1 MNDRSSTRKQ
11 AKLCLPLFLLAI
23 MSQLGLGKNPTPPKS
38 YCLLQTAHERKPKTN
53 YEWTTDHIH
62 VGVRWQPFIVR
73 PKSNAYDATRPII
86 ANDSSY
92 AQFWV
97 SWAAAEPTP
106 VHTDYAKHLSPS
118 LREIER
124 AVETCLAEG
133 FKVEFVFFHCPA
145 WASESG
151 QAGGFK
157 PKKNLFEGYVKRIAT
172 YFKGRVHAYQL
183 SHEANLQGL
192 MNGADIDFIV
202 NDILIKGA
210 QAIRTVY
217 EAEPRHPV
225 LVSTTGMS
233 PCETCATTQGLD
245 GTGGRAVNQFYDVM
259 IATPKLMKLID
270 ALNLN
275 VSDQNDGYGNMDGS
289 YVPSVWGNYDLA
301 RRKLDAANFRSK
313 SILSAESWISWD
325 DGVSAV
331 DVNGD
336 GLKNEKDAY
345 HKTVTIL
352 GQCLQRG
359 LNTINLP
366 WSDNSSG
373 WAMGLTKRRDYNGRI
388 KSLKPEIVIP
398 ANDGGADIVTRK
410 VLLRGNDDNFTIE
423 DGEGNVFTIDDYV
436 NPPDPNHLHY
446 YIWKWYAQIA
456 GGSDEVI
463 RHALAGEI
471 GNDIVVTGPAFTGN
485 ERYRISSYNRTRNR
499 FTVLVYA
506 SGANGKSWA
515 KVSIP
520 SRIRT
525 GYHYNNE
532 FSRIDFR
539 GEGFSTGDAYYA
551 RIITKDISIE
561 DGSDI
566 NPVYLEAHDS
576 IVPSETLTA
585 SVPNMNKF
593 TAIEFVKRPATK
605 GKNKSVLVS
614 RGKQKSA
621 MFRRMDTN
629 GDRKVT
635 REEYVGLFVDHFPSL
650 DKDHDAMLTVTE
662 FGLPAAFKHMDTDRD
677 GKATLAEYK
686 TLYSRQFDG
695 LDKNQDGLLTIDE
708 M

>member
-1 MNDRSSTRKQ
+1 LS
-11 AKLCLPLFLLAI
+11 LLAI
-23 MSQLGLGKNPTPPKS
+23 VPQLAIGQGPTPPQS
-38 YCLLQTAHERKPKTN
+38 HCFLQTSQESRTKAN

-62 VGVRWQPFIVR
+62 VGVRWQPFTGR
-73 PKSNAYDATRPII
+73 PEANAYDATRPIV

-106 VHTDYAKHLSPS
+106 AHTDYAKNLSPS
-118 LREIER
+118 LREIEK
-124 AVETCLAEG
+124 AVDVCLAEG
-133 FKVEFVFFHCPA
+133 LKVEFVFFHCPA

-151 QAGGFK
+151 HAGGFK
-157 PKKNLFEGYVKRIAT
+157 PKANLFEGYVKRIAT

-192 MNGADIDFIV
+192 MIGADVNFII
-202 NDILIKGA
+202 NDIFIEGA
-210 QAIRTVY
+210 QTIRAVY
-217 EAEPRHPV
+217 EAEPRHAV
-225 LVSTTGMS
+225 LVSTSGMS
-233 PCETCATTQGLD
+233 PCEGCEARQGLD
-245 GTGGRAVNQFYDVM
+245 GKGGRAVNQFYDVM

-289 YVPSVWGNYDLA
+289 YVPSVWGNYEFA
-301 RRKLDAANFRSK
+301 RRKLDAADYRSK
-313 SILSAESWISWD
+313 SVLSAESWISWD

-336 GLKNEKDAY
+336 GVKNEKDAY
-345 HKTVTIL
+345 RKTITIL
-352 GQCLQRG
+352 GQCLERG
-359 LNTINLP
+359 LNTINMP

-398 ANDGGADIVTRK
+398 ANDGGADIVTQK
-410 VLLRGNDDNFTIE
+410 VLLRGNDDDFTIHN
-423 DGEGNVFTIDDYV
+423 GEGNVFTIDDYI

-446 YIWKWYAQIA
+446 YIWKWYAQIS

-471 GNDIVVTGPAFTGN
+471 GNDIVVTGPGFTGN

-506 SGANGKSWA
+506 SGASGKSWA

-520 SRIRT
+520 SKIKS

-539 GEGFSTGDAYYA
+539 GEGFSNGDVYYA

-561 DGSDI
+561 DGVDI
-566 NPVYLEAHDS
+566 KPVYLEAHDS
-576 IVPSETLTA
+576 TVSGETLTA
-585 SVPNMNKF
+585 TVPNMNKF

-605 GKNKSVLVS
+605 DTSKSVLVS
-614 RGKQKSA
+614 PRKQETA

-635 REEYVGLFVDHFPSL
+635 REEYVGLFADHFPRL
-650 DKDHDAMLTVTE
+650 DKDHDAMLTETE
-662 FGLPAAFKHMDTDRD
+662 FGLPEAFKHMDTDQD

-686 TLYSRQFDG
+686 TLYSRQFDSR
-695 LDKNQDGLLTIDE
+695 DKNKDGLLTIEE